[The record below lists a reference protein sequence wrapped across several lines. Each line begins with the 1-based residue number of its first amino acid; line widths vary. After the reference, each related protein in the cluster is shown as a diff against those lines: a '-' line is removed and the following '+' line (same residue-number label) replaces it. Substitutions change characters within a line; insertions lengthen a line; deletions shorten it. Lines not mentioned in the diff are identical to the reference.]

1 MTQSGAPG
9 GSQPQPGIAQSAG
22 TAGPPSAA
30 GGQHLT
36 PGAQVDGG
44 GARPVPA
51 SARPPADA
59 GGTRRLRR
67 LAWASVPVWSIGF
80 LAFVPFLRLAVAR
93 RSGKDW
99 AVFAGYLAAVVLE
112 IVALSVTHTN
122 TAGGTATG
130 GLSSC

>member
-1 MTQSGAPG
+1 MTQSGSPG

-30 GGQHLT
+30 GGQRLT
-36 PGAQVDGG
+36 PGAGPY
-44 GARPVPA
+44 GAGAQPVPA

-99 AVFAGYLAAVVLE
+99 AVFACYLAAVVLE

-122 TAGGTATG
+122 SAWGRQPAV
-130 GLSSC
+130 LSSC